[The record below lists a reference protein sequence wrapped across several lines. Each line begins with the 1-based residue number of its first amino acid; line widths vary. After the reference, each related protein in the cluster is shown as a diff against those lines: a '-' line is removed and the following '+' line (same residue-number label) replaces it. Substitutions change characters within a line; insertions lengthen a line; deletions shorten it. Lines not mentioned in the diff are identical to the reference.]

1 MRMLL
6 LSACLLAIGQE
17 ACADLL
23 EKNVHG
29 EDASL
34 ALLPG
39 QGLSTV
45 DWEAKGFC
53 VDLAEMRTQSGQEH
67 GQYAEFRMLEIT
79 SESALRENLNISAAG
94 MLKSSVFFKID
105 ARVNF
110 ARSVNKNNSS
120 RYLLVHVRVANQL
133 LLASGFTFRPNAI
146 DLLKDGRSNDFVSA
160 CGNEFIYGQRTGGE
174 LFALFEF
181 EFHSSTRERLF
192 DAAVAASGLAWRAGA
207 NIDTSIN
214 AFSKLGSTQLK
225 IFRRGGRGKIPEIKS
240 LVGLAREFANIVSLL
255 EKNFVTLELIS
266 KNYAGVE
273 PINLVVGST
282 TMLRQDLIVQ
292 QLARNNDQ
300 AIEVLNSI
308 AFIKHRPHNFEQVD
322 YDYLDATEKMI
333 RQFININNTHVV
345 ACFDDIFNGCKVPD
359 IVIPAFKAPQRIQ
372 DTSPMCDKGFSWS
385 PTQLSCCRTLKSV
398 TCQLDLGN
406 DLCFLN
412 HLKTTTKCRGGI

>member
-1 MRMLL
+1 MRALMLL
-6 LSACLLAIGQE
+6 LLIVIGRE
-17 ACADLL
+17 AGAGTVG
-23 EKNVHG
+23 KNVHG

-34 ALLPG
+34 ALLLG

-53 VDLAEMRTQSGQEH
+53 VDLAELRTQSGQEH

-79 SESALRENLNISAAG
+79 SESSLRENLNISAAG

-110 ARSVNKNNSS
+110 ARSVNKNSSS
-120 RYLLVHVRVANQL
+120 RYLLVHVRVANQM
-133 LLASGFTFRPNAI
+133 LLASGFSFRPNAI
-146 DLLKDGRSNDFVSA
+146 DLLKDGRTEDFVSS
-160 CGNEFIYGQRTGGE
+160 CGNEFVYGQRTGGE

-181 EFHSSTRERLF
+181 EFHSSKRERLF

-207 NIDTSIN
+207 DIDTSAK
-214 AFSKLGSTQLK
+214 AFNELGSTQMK

-240 LVGLAREFANIVSLL
+240 LVDLAREFSNVVSLL
-255 EKNFVTLELIS
+255 EKNFVTLELVS

-273 PINLVVGST
+273 PINIVVGST

-300 AIEVLNSI
+300 AIEMLNTIS
-308 AFIKHRPHNFEQVD
+308 FIKSRPHNFEQVD

-345 ACFDDIFNGCKVPD
+345 ACFDDIFNGCKVPE
-359 IVIPAFKAPQRIQ
+359 IVIPAFRAPQRIR
-372 DTSPMCDKGFSWS
+372 DKSPLCDDGFSWR
-385 PTQLSCCRTLKSV
+385 QAQQSCCRTLKSID
-398 TCQLDLGN
+398 CRFDIGGG
-406 DLCFLN
+406 LCWLN
-412 HLKTTTKCRGGI
+412 HLETTTKCQEGV

>member
-6 LSACLLAIGQE
+6 LLLLLAVGRE
-17 ACADLL
+17 ACA
-23 EKNVHG
+23 ETVNKNVHG
-29 EDASL
+29 EDAGL

-53 VDLAEMRTQSGQEH
+53 VDLGEMHTQSGQEH
-67 GQYAEFRMLEIT
+67 GQYAEFRLLEIT
-79 SESALRENLNISAAG
+79 SESSLRENLNISAAG

-110 ARSVNKNNSS
+110 ARSVNKNSSS

-133 LLASGFTFRPNAI
+133 SLASGFTFRPNAI
-146 DLLKDGRSNDFVSA
+146 DLLKAGRTEDFINA

-181 EFHSSTRERLF
+181 EFHSSEREHLF
-192 DAAVAASGLAWRAGA
+192 DAAVAASGLAWQAGA
-207 NIDTSIN
+207 DIDNSVN
-214 AFSKLGSTQLK
+214 SFHKLGSTQIK
-225 IFRRGGRGKIPEIKS
+225 IFRRGGRGKIPEIKN
-240 LVGLAREFANIVSLL
+240 LVDLAREFANIVSLL
-255 EKNFVTLELIS
+255 EQNFITLELIS

-273 PINLVVGST
+273 PINLFVGST

-300 AIEVLNSI
+300 AIEMLNTI
-308 AFIKHRPHNFEQVD
+308 AFIKRRPHNFEQVD
-322 YDYLDATEKMI
+322 YDYLDTTEKMI

-345 ACFDDIFNGCKVPD
+345 ACFDDIFNGCKVPE
-359 IVIPAFKAPQRIQ
+359 IVIPAFKAPQRIR
-372 DTSPMCDKGFSWS
+372 DDSPLCAEGFSWR
-385 PTQLSCCRTLKSV
+385 PTKQSCCRTLKSINCRLI
-398 TCQLDLGN
+398 TGSG
-406 DLCFLN
+406 LCLLN
-412 HLKTTTKCRGGI
+412 HLETTTECQGGI

>member
-1 MRMLL
+1 MRMLML
-6 LSACLLAIGQE
+6 LLLLAVGRE
-17 ACADLL
+17 ACAELVN
-23 EKNVHG
+23 KNVHG
-29 EDASL
+29 EDAGL

-53 VDLAEMRTQSGQEH
+53 VDLAEMHTQSGQEH

-79 SESALRENLNISAAG
+79 SESSLRENLNISAAG
-94 MLKSSVFFKID
+94 MLKSSVFFKLD

-110 ARSVNKNNSS
+110 ARSVNKNSSS

-133 LLASGFTFRPNAI
+133 LLASGFSFRPNAI
-146 DLLKDGRSNDFVSA
+146 ELLKEGRTEDFVKA

-181 EFHSSTRERLF
+181 EFHSSQRERLF
-192 DAAVAASGLAWRAGA
+192 DAAIAASGLAWRAGGD
-207 NIDTSIN
+207 IKTSTN
-214 AFSKLGSTQLK
+214 AFRKLGSTQMK
-225 IFRRGGRGKIPEIKS
+225 IFRRGGRGKIPEINN
-240 LVGLAREFANIVSLL
+240 LVDLAREFANIVSLL
-255 EKNFVTLELIS
+255 EQNFVTLELIA

-292 QLARNNDQ
+292 HLARNNDQ
-300 AIEVLNSI
+300 AIEMLNTI
-308 AFIKHRPHNFEQVD
+308 AFIKRRPHNFKQVD

-345 ACFDDIFNGCKVPD
+345 ACFDDIFNGCKVPE
-359 IVIPAFKAPQRIQ
+359 IVIPAFKAPQRIK
-372 DTSPMCDKGFSWS
+372 DNSPLCAKGFSWR
-385 PTQLSCCRTLKSV
+385 PTQQSCCRTVK
-398 TCQLDLGN
+398 TIDCQLAAASG
-406 DLCFLN
+406 LCLLN
-412 HLKTTTKCRGGI
+412 HLNTTIECQGGV